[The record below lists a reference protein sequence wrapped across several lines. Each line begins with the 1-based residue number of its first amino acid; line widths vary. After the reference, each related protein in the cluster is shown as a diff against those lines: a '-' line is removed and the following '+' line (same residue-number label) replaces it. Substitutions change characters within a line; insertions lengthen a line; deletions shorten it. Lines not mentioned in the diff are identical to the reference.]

1 MATRSIRLSVSDN
14 DSYDSS
20 VRFDDES
27 YTQAQKDQINSA
39 ISDMTDAFDVI
50 RNIVI

>member
-1 MATRSIRLSVSDN
+1 MATRSIRLSVTDN

-20 VRFDDES
+20 VRFDDENLS
-27 YTQAQKDQINSA
+27 TEQKTQISSA

>member
-1 MATRSIRLSVSDN
+1 MATRSIRLSVTDN

-20 VRFDDES
+20 VRFDDENLS
-27 YTQAQKDQINSA
+27 TEQKGQISAA

>member
-20 VRFDDES
+20 VRFDDEDLTTEQK
-27 YTQAQKDQINSA
+27 TQIAGA
-39 ISDMTDAFDVI
+39 ISDMTDAFDII

>member
-14 DSYDSS
+14 DSYDGS
-20 VRFDDES
+20 VRFDDETLTTEQK
-27 YTQAQKDQINSA
+27 TQISNA
-39 ISDMTDAFDVI
+39 ISDMTDAFDIV

>member
-1 MATRSIRLSVSDN
+1 MATRNIRLSVSDN

-20 VRFDDES
+20 VRFDDENL
-27 YTQAQKDQINSA
+27 TTEQKTEIANA
-39 ISDMTDAFDVI
+39 IGNMTDAFDII

>member
-1 MATRSIRLSVSDN
+1 MTTRCIRLSVSDN
-14 DSYDSS
+14 DSYDCS
-20 VRFDDES
+20 VRFDDEKLS
-27 YTQAQKDQINSA
+27 TEQKGQISAA

>member
-20 VRFDDES
+20 VRFDDENMTEQQK
-27 YTQAQKDQINSA
+27 TQIASA

-50 RNIVI
+50 RNLVI

>member
-20 VRFDDES
+20 VRFDDENLS
-27 YTQAQKDQINSA
+27 PEQKTQISSA